1 MEKWKTTNRFP
12 TFPHATSDDDSW
24 SKLKTQNVR
33 KEVGRCAAS
42 SPSLFHDHLVL
53 ETIPCFMIIL
63 RLENAGVT
71 LQHVVRCD
79 SLPLH
84 HRDPFDRL
92 LIASVD
98 VTAS

>member
-63 RLENAGVT
+63 RLENASAV
-71 LQHVVRCD
+71 
-79 SLPLH
+79 
-84 HRDPFDRL
+84 L
-92 LIASVD
+92 LKLVADQANAGPALRYKPACKTS
-98 VTAS
+98 